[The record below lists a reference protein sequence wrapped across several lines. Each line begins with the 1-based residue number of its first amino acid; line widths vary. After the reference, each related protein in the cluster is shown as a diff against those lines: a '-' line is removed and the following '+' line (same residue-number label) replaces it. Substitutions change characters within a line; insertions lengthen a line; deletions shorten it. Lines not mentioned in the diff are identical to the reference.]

1 MCELAEIEVRDGLPA
16 GVSLAE
22 IINTINSHLPRGLKV
37 LDVAEGGL
45 KARTDG
51 HLYVLVSKTGH
62 ATEGLPWRSEGKKQ
76 FTLWEGQD
84 VKRLWQSALFERII
98 KVEEKRIHGSG
109 TDH

>member
-1 MCELAEIEVRDGLPA
+1 MCELAEIEVRDSLNA
-16 GVSLAE
+16 GADPAE

-37 LDVAEGGL
+37 LEIAEGGL
-45 KARTDG
+45 KAHTNG
-51 HLYVLVSKTGH
+51 HLYVLLSTTGH

-76 FTLWEGQD
+76 FTLWQGQD

-98 KVEEKRIHGSG
+98 KVEEKRIHGSR